1 MNNNNDNDNTDTN
14 SNNNTDTN
22 NNNNDN
28 NDNNTD
34 RGEWKIQLSIIIS
47 CISTKSFNEKRTMHS
62 KNKAVEVYMGS
73 DTENVIDT
81 LFNTLLQNF
90 QSAQETSNE
99 RGSEFIPDSVELLEY
114 ELHKIDII
122 RAESYIASPYWISS
136 KKATINPKNEKDNK
150 CFQWSIIA
158 GLNYNIIK
166 EKELK
171 KLLKFKRADT
181 EISSHQR
188 YWEKF
193 E

>member
-1 MNNNNDNDNTDTN
+1 M
-14 SNNNTDTN
+14 
-22 NNNNDN
+22 
-28 NDNNTD
+28 
-34 RGEWKIQLSIIIS
+34 IQ
-47 CISTKSFNEKRTMHS
+47 F
-62 KNKAVEVYMGS
+62 
-73 DTENVIDT
+73 
-81 LFNTLLQNF
+81 FF
-90 QSAQETSNE
+90 QGAQETSTE
-99 RGSEFIPDSVELLEY
+99 RGSEFIPASPEVLYY
-114 ELHKIDII
+114 EFHKIDII
-122 RAESYIASPYWISS
+122 RVESYIASPDWIAD